1 MLPHTLPRT
10 LLRSSLTILNTA
22 GYRASVL
29 RVLLAGILNM
39 PVTLFVPRSLLTSRL
54 RSLSIMSS
62 LRTVSRKVL
71 PSVAV
76 SLIIFSTG
84 RTSRII
90 LSSLTHGSCAVARSR
105 SRPSV
110 LMSFW
115 NFQHHSLSEVRAQS
129 IIQSMVFSQARVF
142 FSKSASL

>member
-76 SLIIFSTG
+76 SLTIFSTG

-90 LSSLTHGSCAVARSR
+90 LSSLTHGSCAVARLR

-110 LMSFW
+110 LMSFCT
-115 NFQHHSLSEVRAQS
+115 FQHHSLSEVRAQS
-129 IIQSMVFSQARVF
+129 IIQSMVSSQARVF

>member
-54 RSLSIMSS
+54 RRLSIM
-62 LRTVSRKVL
+62 SRKVL

-105 SRPSV
+105 SRSPV